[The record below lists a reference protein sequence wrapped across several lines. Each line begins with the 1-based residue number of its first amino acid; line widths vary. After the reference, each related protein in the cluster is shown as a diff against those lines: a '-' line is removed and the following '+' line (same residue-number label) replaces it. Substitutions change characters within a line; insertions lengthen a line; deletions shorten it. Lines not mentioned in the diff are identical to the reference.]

1 MCQDKKV
8 FVVGDGV
15 VTRFRMFSRLLV
27 KLKMLLSLTL
37 SAKLFALQMFA
48 SVVISSPH
56 YTLQIKSPETISD
69 FCISLFQALT
79 H

>member
-8 FVVGDGV
+8 FVVVDGV
-15 VTRFRMFSRLLV
+15 VTCLRMFSQLLV
-27 KLKMLLSLTL
+27 KLKMLLILTL

-69 FCISLFQALT
+69 FCISLFQAPT

>member
-8 FVVGDGV
+8 FVVDGV
-15 VTRFRMFSRLLV
+15 VTRFRVFSRLLV

-37 SAKLFALQMFA
+37 SVKPFALQMFA
-48 SVVISSPH
+48 LVVILSLH
-56 YTLQIKSPETISD
+56 YTLRIESPETISD
-69 FCISLFQALT
+69 CISLFQALK

>member
-8 FVVGDGV
+8 FVVVDGV
-15 VTRFRMFSRLLV
+15 VTCFRMFSQLLV
-27 KLKMLLSLTL
+27 KLKMLRILTL
-37 SAKLFALQMFA
+37 SAKLFSLQMFA
-48 SVVISSPH
+48 SVVIASPH